1 MIAGMNKRKENR
13 AALTGS
19 IPNILEIAIV
29 EPERETPGR
38 MANPWKNPITNAF
51 LMGKSSIFLSPT

>member
-1 MIAGMNKRKENR
+1 MAGINKRKDNL

-29 EPERETPGR
+29 EPERETPG
-38 MANPWKNPITNAF
+38 
-51 LMGKSSIFLSPT
+51 SIAKQ